1 MPTGLQKQGDLPN
14 YQKAILKPFLTE
26 VIKKTKGVFYVLIIF
41 NYYHHTSNPMIQN
54 VFESEIY
61 FYENLYSFQNKVS
74 IILDTVTL

>member
-14 YQKAILKPFLTE
+14 RSYQ
-26 VIKKTKGVFYVLIIF
+26 KTKGVFYVLIIF

-61 FYENLYSFQNKVS
+61 LYENLYSFQNKVS